1 MTATAART
9 RGACAVTGAAGYVGS
24 CIAAALGRVGW
35 TVVPMGRHEGQ
46 VGFSLEDGVAPQ
58 ALADRNVTALVHCAY
73 DFSVR
78 GWDRIHAVNVEGT
91 RRLFET
97 AREQGVRDFVYVSS
111 TAAFDGCRSLY
122 GRAKLE
128 SEAIAAS
135 FGAFIVRPGLV
146 CGREPGGMVGTLVKL
161 LRRSP
166 VVPLIGSG
174 RTPMHTVHEDDL
186 GALVVRLLGEPG
198 DALRRVPITAA
209 NEAPLAFREMLE
221 AFASREGRH
230 VIFAPVP
237 WPVVWLGVKT
247 LETLHV
253 GGGLRSDSVVSFVN
267 ADPRP
272 DFSNTRRTGVK
283 FRAFSASPEVAP

>member
-1 MTATAART
+1 MTAASTGP

-24 CIAAALGRVGW
+24 CIATALASAGW

-46 VGFSLEDGVAPQ
+46 VGFSLEEGVAPR
-58 ALADRNVTALVHCAY
+58 ALAERNVTALVHCAY
-73 DFSVR
+73 DFSAR
-78 GWDRIHAVNVEGT
+78 GWERIREINVQGT
-91 RRLFET
+91 RRLFES
-97 AREQGVRDFVYVSS
+97 ARAQGVRDFVYISS

-128 SEAIAAS
+128 SESIAAS
-135 FGAFIVRPGLV
+135 FGAFVVRPGLV

-186 GALVVRLLGEPG
+186 GALVVRLLGEPD
-198 DALRRVPITAA
+198 DALRGVPITAA
-209 NEAPLAFREMLE
+209 NEVPLEFRDMLA

-230 VIFAPVP
+230 VLFAPVP

-247 LETLHV
+247 LETLQV
-253 GGGLRSDSVVSFVN
+253 GGLRSDSVVSFVN
-267 ADPRP
+267 ANPRP
-272 DFSNTRRTGVK
+272 DFTVTRRAGVS
-283 FRAFSASPEVAP
+283 FRSFSASPK